1 MEIIRGDTKEIS
13 VTITKNGEPYVPL
26 GEKVVFT
33 VKKDYEEDSPILI
46 QHDVVN
52 GKVIITHNDTV
63 NLEYGKYVYDV
74 RVYRPDLS
82 EVQTPII
89 GTLKIA
95 KVVNNDLKKE
105 VVI

>member
-13 VTITKNGEPYVPL
+13 VSITKNGEPYVPL
-26 GEKVVFT
+26 GERVVFT
-33 VKKDYEEDSPILI
+33 VKKDYDDDEVLI

-52 GKVIITHNDTV
+52 SKVFITHEDTV
-63 NLEYGKYVYDV
+63 NLDYGNYVYDV

-89 GTLKIA
+89 GKLKIT
-95 KVVNNDLKKE
+95 KVVNNNLVKE
-105 VVI
+105 EVKP